1 MFMKILPAPRRQRN
15 AFTLIEL
22 LVVIAII
29 GILAGLLLPAIA
41 RAKTQAQRKV
51 CQTEAVGL
59 VGAIE
64 TYYSTY
70 SRLPASVN
78 AVNAVAGSTNDF
90 TYGTSKT
97 DATGNLS
104 GIKNPNG
111 TPIEIIT
118 LYEKGGKTGYQNNN
132 SELIAILRDDV
143 YYPEYATNGG
153 QIQGHIYNP
162 QTTQFYQGTAAF
174 GTSIPGTGPGTPG
187 IGSDEILRDP
197 WGLPFIVTLDLS
209 GDNRVFDPY
218 LNMMYQAQF
227 PKSSALMTPGHAVVW
242 SFGPTKQIN
251 LNVGSQNAANKYI
264 VTSY

>member
-1 MFMKILPAPRRQRN
+1 MRKLPAPRSQGS

-59 VGAIE
+59 VSAIE

-78 AVNAVAGSTNDF
+78 AVNAVAGTTNDF
-90 TYGTSKT
+90 TYGTSV
-97 DATGNLS
+97 TGGNGELS
-104 GIKNPNG
+104 STPKINGAPNG
-111 TPIEIIT
+111 IYNVSEN
-118 LYEKGGKTGYQNNN
+118 GGKTGYQNNN

-153 QIQGHIYNP
+153 HIQGHIYNP
-162 QTTQFYQGTAAF
+162 QTTQFYQGKAAAAPSVA
-174 GTSIPGTGPGTPG
+174 GAWQGSPG
-187 IGSDEILRDP
+187 IGPDEILRDF
-197 WGLPFIVTLDLS
+197 WGQPYIVTLDLS
-209 GDNRVFDPY
+209 GDNRVFDY
-218 LNMMYQAQF
+218 FLNKMYQAQK
-227 PKSSALMTPGHAVVW
+227 PEPPALLTPGHAVVW
-242 SFGPTKQIN
+242 SLGPTKGIDFTQASKST
-251 LNVGSQNAANKYI
+251 VNKYI